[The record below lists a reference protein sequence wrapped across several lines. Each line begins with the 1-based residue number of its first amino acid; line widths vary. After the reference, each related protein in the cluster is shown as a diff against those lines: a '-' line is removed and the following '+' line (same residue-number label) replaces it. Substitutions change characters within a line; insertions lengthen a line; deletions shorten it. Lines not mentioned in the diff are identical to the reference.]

1 MDEDSLQ
8 NLSHS
13 QGETMWL
20 LKQWRVLIIFPA
32 LLLILVIFISGCKS
46 KYKELDLTMYQYRD
60 TKDLVKFVYDA
71 SLILKKEGMKSLA
84 YFRNNRILFN
94 TPDYYLYIYDM
105 KGTNIYHAGMEN
117 LEGKNLWNV
126 TDKNGKKV
134 IQLVLEALEN
144 KNNPHAWLQ
153 YSWWEPG
160 KFYPVPKS
168 SCHFKVETPEGKELF
183 VGGGINY
190 PHEEQEFIRII
201 VDDADQLIEDKGR
214 EALADIS
221 DPVSKYNYRD
231 VRVFA
236 FRPDGEMLISPA
248 INSTF
253 SQTNLLECT
262 DEAMHKPF
270 AKALKELESAD
281 GVWEVF
287 MAKNRYQRRLIKK
300 CLYIRKAMM
309 EGEAIYVAAI
319 TDLPEPPY

>member
-1 MDEDSLQ
+1 MR
-8 NLSHS
+8 
-13 QGETMWL
+13 L
-20 LKQWRVLIIFPA
+20 LKRWRHFIIFPA
-32 LLLILVIFISGCKS
+32 LLLIFVIILSGCKN
-46 KYKELDLTMYQYRD
+46 KYEDLDLTMYQYRD
-60 TKDLVKFVYDA
+60 TKNLVKFVYDA

-84 YFRNNRILFN
+84 YFRNNRTLFD

-105 KGTNIYHAGMEN
+105 KGTNIYHAGMPN
-117 LEGKNLWNV
+117 LEGKNLLDV
-126 TDKNGKKV
+126 TDKNGKKIV
-134 IQLVLEALEN
+134 RLVLAALEDR
-144 KNNPHAWLQ
+144 NNPHAWIH

-168 SCHFKVETPEGKELF
+168 SCHFKVQTPEGKKLF

-201 VDDADQLIEDKGR
+201 VDDAVQLIEDKGI
-214 EALADIS
+214 ESFADIS
-221 DPVSKYNYRD
+221 NPTSKYNYRD

-262 DEAMHKPF
+262 DEAGHKPF
-270 AKALKELESAD
+270 ANALKELESQDCA
-281 GVWEVF
+281 WKVF
-287 MAKNRYQRRLIKK
+287 MAKSRYQRRLIKK
-300 CLYIRKAMM
+300 CLYIRKTMIQGN
-309 EGEAIYVAAI
+309 EIYVAAI

>member
-1 MDEDSLQ
+1 MY
-8 NLSHS
+8 
-13 QGETMWL
+13 L
-20 LKQWRVLIIFPA
+20 LKKSNLFIISPA
-32 LLLILVIFISGCKS
+32 ILLILVIFISGCNNKH
-46 KYKELDLTMYQYRD
+46 EDLDLTMYKYRD
-60 TKDLVKFVYDA
+60 TKDLVNFVYDA

-84 YFRNNRILFN
+84 YFRNNRKLFN

-126 TDKNGKKV
+126 TDKNGKK
-134 IQLVLEALEN
+134 ITQLVLDALDDR
-144 KNNPHAWLQ
+144 NNPHAWVH

-160 KFYPVPKS
+160 KFYSVPKS

-183 VGGGINY
+183 VGAGINY

-201 VDDADQLIEDKGR
+201 VDDAAQLIEDKGR

-221 DPVSKYNYRD
+221 NPVSKYNYRE
-231 VRVFA
+231 VSVFA
-236 FRPDGEMLISPA
+236 FHPDGELLISPA

-253 SQTNLLECT
+253 SQTNLLDCT
-262 DEAMHKPF
+262 DEVRHKPF
-270 AKALKELESAD
+270 ANAIKKLESAD

-287 MAKNRYQRRLIKK
+287 MAKNRYQRNLIKK
-300 CLYIRKAMM
+300 CLYVHKSIMAEK
-309 EGEAIYVAAI
+309 EIYVAAI